1 MTDFLEAAMLTAFS
15 VSWYCSIWK
24 MLTTGRAS
32 GKSLGFVLLICAGYV
47 CGIASKIVVFA
58 ETGAVSGLVLLYAW
72 NLLVTGFDAFLVWH
86 YGRGAEGAPQHALF
100 PRLAEAANKVFARN
114 ASRAEAG
121 AGSTPGRAAAV
132 K

>member
-32 GKSLGFVLLICAGYV
+32 GKSLSFVLLICAGYI
-47 CGIASKIVVFA
+47 CGIGSKVVMFV
-58 ETGAVSGLVLLYAW
+58 ETGATSSLVLLYAW
-72 NLLVTGFDAFLVWH
+72 NLLVTGFDAFLVYY
-86 YGRGAEGAPQHALF
+86 YGRRAQGGPEHALM
-100 PRLAEAANKVFARN
+100 PRLEKAVNSIILRAPARGGVDV
-114 ASRAEAG
+114 A
-121 AGSTPGRAAAV
+121 